1 MRTWAETAFIVHNPL
16 GLQNASVFPDK
27 LFLVRM
33 RAAILQNLADT
44 AIREAIACCIH
55 VLRVGNGFI

>member
-1 MRTWAETAFIVHNPL
+1 MSAETAFIREESGL
-16 GLQNASVFPDK
+16 LQNVSLFPYK

-33 RAAILQNLADT
+33 SAAILQNLADT

-55 VLRVGNGFI
+55 VLRVGKGFI